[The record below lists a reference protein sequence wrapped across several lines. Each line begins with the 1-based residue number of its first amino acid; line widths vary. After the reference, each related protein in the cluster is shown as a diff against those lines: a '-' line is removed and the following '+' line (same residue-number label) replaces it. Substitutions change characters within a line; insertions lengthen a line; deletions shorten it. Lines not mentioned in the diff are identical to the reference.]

1 VIAVRHP
8 RLLTKL
14 ATTGVVAGTGVIAAT
29 LAFGGSIAAADGP
42 TCEGYKDVANHGEHV
57 IEDYVLGAV
66 DGGPVIDDWSTK
78 RGIGDV
84 VGPAGGAAVPGG
96 PGPGF
101 HFDVGAPPGAS
112 FCNPQAHSGG
122 R

>member
-1 VIAVRHP
+1 MSALRLGAVV
-8 RLLTKL
+8 
-14 ATTGVVAGTGVIAAT
+14 AMGVVLVPSAAS
-29 LAFGGSIAAADGP
+29 ASGP

-66 DGGPVIDDWSTK
+66 VGGPVVDAWPVGG
-78 RGIGDV
+78 GIGDF
-84 VGPAGGAAVPGG
+84 VGDSGGAAVPGG

-101 HFDVGAPPGAS
+101 HFTVGAPPGAS
-112 FCNPQAHSGG
+112 FCVDQARSGG

>member
-1 VIAVRHP
+1 MRALRALAAGTV
-8 RLLTKL
+8 LL
-14 ATTGVVAGTGVIAAT
+14 GVVATGGHASA
-29 LAFGGSIAAADGP
+29 GGP

-66 DGGPVIDDWSTK
+66 EGGPVVDDWSSK
-78 RGIGDV
+78 GGIGDV

-101 HFDVGAPPGAS
+101 HFTVGAPPGAS
-112 FCNPQAHSGG
+112 FCVAQAQSGG

>member
-1 VIAVRHP
+1 MRCA
-8 RLLTKL
+8 RL
-14 ATTGVVAGTGVIAAT
+14 VASAAGLVLLGST
-29 LAFGGSIAAADGP
+29 LGGGMVAAAQGP

-66 DGGPVIDDWSTK
+66 EGGPVIDDWSTK
-78 RGIGDV
+78 GGIGDT
-84 VGPAGGAAVPGG
+84 VGDAGGAAVPGG

-101 HFDVGAPPGAS
+101 HFTVGAPPGAS
-112 FCNPQAHSGG
+112 FCNPQAHSGD

>member
-1 VIAVRHP
+1 VTGLRCA
-8 RLLTKL
+8 RLVVSTAGLVL
-14 ATTGVVAGTGVIAAT
+14 IGSSFVGGVA
-29 LAFGGSIAAADGP
+29 SAAADGP

-66 DGGPVIDDWSTK
+66 DGGPVIDDWSSK
-78 RGIGDV
+78 RGIGDL
-84 VGPAGGAAVPGG
+84 VGTAGGAAVPGG

-101 HFDVGAPPGAS
+101 HFTVGAPPGAS

>member
-1 VIAVRHP
+1 MHTLRALGAGAVV
-8 RLLTKL
+8 L
-14 ATTGVVAGTGVIAAT
+14 GVIAA
-29 LAFGGSIAAADGP
+29 GGHASASGP

-66 DGGPVIDDWSTK
+66 DGGPVVDDWSSK
-78 RGIGDV
+78 GGIGDV

-101 HFDVGAPPGAS
+101 HFIVGAPPGAS
-112 FCNPQAHSGG
+112 FCVAPARSGS